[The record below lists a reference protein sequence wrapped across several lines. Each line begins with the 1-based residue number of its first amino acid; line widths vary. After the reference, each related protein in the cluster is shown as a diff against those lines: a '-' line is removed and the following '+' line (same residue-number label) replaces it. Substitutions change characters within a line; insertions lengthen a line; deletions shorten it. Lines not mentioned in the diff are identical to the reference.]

1 MLTACL
7 KRSRPGWFDSFT
19 FPGGNLPDMNTVV
32 SFIIVLGLLI
42 FVHELG
48 HFLFAKLFKVKVL
61 KFSLGFGPKVFG
73 RTYGDTEY
81 LISAFPLGGYVKM
94 CGENPDEQDVSAAD
108 RKGSFAHK
116 SVWQRFLIVL
126 AGPIFNLLFALVL
139 FCGLFIAIG
148 VPISQETT
156 TIGQIIEKSPAAVAG
171 LQAKDTIEQINGH
184 PVTQWLDVLNRVKES
199 GGQSLTMRIKRGNE
213 QISVVVVPAIDGVKN
228 VFGEEVEKRYMIGVV
243 KDEALV
249 YERVGLIKAIEA
261 GFEQTWMYIS
271 LTVMGFVKLVQRV
284 VPMSE
289 LGGPILIAQ
298 LAGKQMAAGWV
309 HLIFFMGLLSVN
321 LGILNLLP
329 VPVLDGGHLM
339 FLGVEAVRRK
349 PLSERVQVFAQQIG
363 MALLGSLMLF
373 VFYNDLVRIFS
384 K

>member
-1 MLTACL
+1 
-7 KRSRPGWFDSFT
+7 
-19 FPGGNLPDMNTVV
+19 MNTMV

-61 KFSLGFGPKVFG
+61 KFSLGFGPKIIG

-94 CGENPDEQDVSAAD
+94 FGENPDEQDVVTD
-108 RKGSFAHK
+108 EQKGSFAHK
-116 SVWQRFLIVL
+116 SVVQRFFIVL

-139 FCGLFIAIG
+139 FAGLFIAMG
-148 VPISQETT
+148 VPDSRDTT
-156 TIGQIIEKSPAAVAG
+156 TIGQVSEKSPAAEAG
-171 LQAKDTIEQINGH
+171 LMAGDTIEQINGQ
-184 PVTQWLDVLNRVKES
+184 PISGWLDILNTVKDS
-199 GGQSLTMRIKRGNE
+199 GGKALTLQVKRGTE
-213 QISVVVVPAIDGVKN
+213 QLDLVVTPVVDNVKN
-228 VFGEEVEKRYMIGVV
+228 VFGEVVEQRYMIGVV

-249 YERVGLIKAIEA
+249 YERLGIIKSLQAA
-261 GFEQTWMYIS
+261 AAQTWMYIS
-271 LTVMGFVKLVQRV
+271 LTVLGFVKIIQQV

-298 LAGKQMAAGWV
+298 LAGQQMSAGWI
-309 HLIFFMGLLSVN
+309 HLVYFMGLLSVN

-329 VPVLDGGHLM
+329 IPVLDGGHLL
-339 FLGVEAVRRK
+339 FLGIEGVRGK
-349 PLSERVQVFAQQIG
+349 PLSERVQIVAQQVG
-363 MALLGSLMLF
+363 MVLLGSLMIF
-373 VFYNDLVRIFS
+373 VFYNDLFRIFS

>member
-1 MLTACL
+1 
-7 KRSRPGWFDSFT
+7 
-19 FPGGNLPDMNTVV
+19 MNTVI

-61 KFSLGFGPKVFG
+61 KFSLGFGPKIFG
-73 RTYGDTEY
+73 RTVGETEY

-94 CGENPDEQDVSAAD
+94 LGENPDEQEVETEEQ
-108 RKGSFAHK
+108 RGSFAHK
-116 SVWQRFLIVL
+116 SVWKRFFIVL
-126 AGPIFNLLFALVL
+126 AGPVFNLLFALLL

-148 VPISQETT
+148 VPDSQDTT
-156 TIGQIIEKSPAAVAG
+156 TIGQVSEKSPAAEAG
-171 LQAKDTIEQINGH
+171 LLAGDTIEQINGR
-184 PVTQWLDVLNRVKES
+184 PVIEWLSILNSVKDS
-199 GGQSLTMRIKRGNE
+199 NGKPLTMQIKRGSE
-213 QISVVVVPAIDGVKN
+213 QVTVVVTPAIDSVKN
-228 VFGEEVEKRYMIGVV
+228 VFGEVTEKRYMIGVM
-243 KDEALV
+243 KAEALV
-249 YERVGLIKAIEA
+249 YEKVGVLTAIEKA
-261 GFEQTWMYIS
+261 CAQTWMYIS
-271 LTVMGFVKLVQRV
+271 LTVMSFVKLIQRV

-298 LAGKQMAAGWV
+298 LAGQQMAAGWI
-309 HLIFFMGLLSVN
+309 HLVYFIALLSVN

-349 PLSERVQVFAQQIG
+349 PLSERVQIVAQQVG

-373 VFYNDLVRIFS
+373 VFYNDLVRIFT

>member
-1 MLTACL
+1 
-7 KRSRPGWFDSFT
+7 
-19 FPGGNLPDMNTVV
+19 MNTVV

-73 RTYGDTEY
+73 RTVGETEY

-94 CGENPDEQDVSAAD
+94 LGENPDEQEIETEDQ
-108 RKGSFAHK
+108 RGSFAHK
-116 SVWQRFLIVL
+116 PVWKRFFIVL
-126 AGPIFNLLFALVL
+126 AGPVFNLLFALVL
-139 FCGLFIAIG
+139 FCSLFIAIG
-148 VPISQETT
+148 VPDSQDTT
-156 TIGQIIEKSPAAVAG
+156 TIGQVSEKSPAAEAG
-171 LQAKDTIEQINGH
+171 LLVGDTLEQINGT
-184 PVTQWLDVLNRVKES
+184 PVNEWLSILNSVKDS
-199 GGQSLTMRIKRGNE
+199 DGKPLTLRLKRGSE
-213 QISVVVVPAIDGVKN
+213 QVTVVVTPAIDSVKN
-228 VFGEEVEKRYMIGVV
+228 VFGEVTEKRYMIGIM
-243 KDEALV
+243 KAEALV
-249 YERVGLIKAIEA
+249 YKKVGVITAIQEA
-261 GFEQTWMYIS
+261 GAQTWMYIS
-271 LTVMGFVKLVQRV
+271 LTVMSFVKLIQRV

-298 LAGKQMAAGWV
+298 LAGQQMAAGWI
-309 HLIFFMGLLSVN
+309 HLIYFIALLSVN
-321 LGILNLLP
+321 LGVLNLLP

-349 PLSERVQVFAQQIG
+349 PLSERVQIVAQQVG

-373 VFYNDLVRIFS
+373 VFYNDLVRIFT